1 MPECYIFAV
10 SSLFGTV
17 FETKKSGLYC
27 LHSSFILIIME
38 STQTNVLLV
47 DGDINLSTVLADY
60 LCATNFAVDTVADGI
75 SALNAVK
82 QKKYDI
88 CLLELNLQGASGY
101 EVLRGLREIGNP
113 IPVVVL
119 TSRSSRD
126 DIIHAF
132 ELGCDDYV
140 IKPFSMDI
148 LILRM
153 KAILR
158 RYHAGESRPEV
169 VYDLN
174 GYVFDSVHQTFA
186 GRHMSSRESDLLLL
200 LCRNLNQLVE
210 RHVILSALWKS
221 EDYFSS
227 RSLSVYVNHLRGF
240 INETGYRI
248 IGVHGKGYKLVD
260 NQ

>member
-1 MPECYIFAV
+1 
-10 SSLFGTV
+10 
-17 FETKKSGLYC
+17 
-27 LHSSFILIIME
+27 ME

-60 LCATNFAVDTVADGI
+60 LRSANFAVDTVADGI
-75 SALNAVK
+75 AALNAVK
-82 QKKYDI
+82 QKKYAI
-88 CLLELNLQGASGY
+88 CLLELNIQGVSGY
-101 EVLRGLREIGNP
+101 EVLKGLRDTGNAV
-113 IPVVVL
+113 PVVVL
-119 TSRSSRD
+119 TSRSSRED
-126 DIIHAF
+126 TIRAF

-140 IKPFSMDI
+140 VKPFSMDI

-153 KAILR
+153 NAILR
-158 RYHAGESRPEV
+158 RYHAGETRPEV
-169 VYDLN
+169 VYELN
-174 GYVFDSVHQTFA
+174 GRVFDSVHQTFD

-200 LCRNLNQLVE
+200 LCRNLNKLVE
-210 RHVILSALWKS
+210 RHVILSTLWKT